1 MAMSEA
7 SRQRPDYERS
17 DVSARVLAMLAAGV
31 GLFLFVTPYLLAAL
45 YPQAAHQAG
54 VGTLPQP
61 PSPRLQTDPAADLA
75 ALRQA
80 ESARLSGYG
89 WVERDEG
96 LVRIPISR
104 ALALTAERGLPGWP
118 KP

>member
-17 DVSARVLAMLAAGV
+17 DVSARVLAMLAAGI

-45 YPQAAHQAG
+45 YPEAAHQAG
-54 VGTLPQP
+54 VGILPQP
-61 PSPRLQTDPAADLA
+61 PSPRLQTDPA

-89 WVERDEG
+89 WVERAEG

>member
-89 WVERDEG
+89 WVEDEG

>member
-17 DVSARVLAMLAAGV
+17 DVSAHVLAMLAAGI

-45 YPQAAHQAG
+45 YPEAAHQAG
-54 VGTLPQP
+54 VGILPQP
-61 PSPRLQTDPAADLA
+61 PSPRLQTDAAADLA

-89 WVERDEG
+89 WVERAEG